1 MKTWTVNLL
10 FWINYVSV
18 ILYMGQLPAGKP
30 WPAAEAA
37 APLIIVSAVL
47 ADIVYITCCN
57 VRGNKVIF
65 LFCILMALEG
75 WYMLL
80 SSDTGALTGILFYV
94 LCPVVWYVSAQFILM
109 FLFQGDNYRFKKP
122 VGLLLAL
129 TCSLPLVGLCL
140 SEKTFFGLYGIQLFL
155 TFSGLLFLMLC
166 HKSRVAF
173 VLKSE
178 RKYLLFSAMAV
189 STCFLIY
196 YFATREMKYP
206 LSNFG
211 IYLPVLF
218 FLISIH
224 GIIWKEHRGIPL
236 STVYSLP
243 QLLALICCSLL
254 LPGIVILISGG
265 GYHAFLMAFNTLS
278 ALFYL
283 CNIIREYGLTGPK
296 NPIQASPGA
305 LMSVD
310 GEHSPKP
317 ALAFKESSYSWALK
331 QLQQEETL
339 KAEFAD
345 FLHNEILQ
353 DLLSLKNLMSKAER
367 PEIRHLILETL
378 DGLNVRIRS
387 QMQDYHP
394 AILSNLTVRENF
406 QNLIEAVSSSFPQR
420 DIRCSFECADSL
432 FLVTPYHFLIYRLL
446 RELLTNVYKHSDGN
460 HVSIVLSLQKDI
472 IHLQVSDNGSAKASC
487 LTSADRAKH
496 KGIASVCEQV
506 ERMEGRFEATDSIPH
521 GICVKIQ
528 IPMKGDV
535 SYQYFTN

>member
-18 ILYMGQLPAGKP
+18 ILYMGQLPAGNS

-37 APLIIVSAVL
+37 APLIIVSAIL
-47 ADIVYITCCN
+47 TDIAYITCCN

-75 WYMLL
+75 WYILL

-129 TCSLPLVGLCL
+129 ACSLPLVGLCL
-140 SEKTFFGLYGIQLFL
+140 SEKTFFGLYGIQLLL

-254 LPGIVILISGG
+254 LSGIVILISGG
-265 GYHAFLMAFNTLS
+265 GYRAFLMAFNTLS

-296 NPIQASPGA
+296 KPIQASPGA

-394 AILSNLTVRENF
+394 AILSNLT
-406 QNLIEAVSSSFPQR
+406 
-420 DIRCSFECADSL
+420 
-432 FLVTPYHFLIYRLL
+432 YL
-446 RELLTNVYKHSDGN
+446 R
-460 HVSIVLSLQKDI
+460 
-472 IHLQVSDNGSAKASC
+472 
-487 LTSADRAKH
+487 
-496 KGIASVCEQV
+496 
-506 ERMEGRFEATDSIPH
+506 
-521 GICVKIQ
+521 
-528 IPMKGDV
+528 
-535 SYQYFTN
+535 